1 MQRQRRDKETTKRL
15 QLKANN
21 QAPSKAGSASRTPT
35 PKRCVIYFCKR
46 YRMLEFSPPN
56 TVVYPARQNYLELIS
71 KKKDILLEAIN
82 KFVNFANVY
91 QHTHLL
97 SKKLY
102 DSTSKT

>member
-1 MQRQRRDKETTKRL
+1 
-15 QLKANN
+15 
-21 QAPSKAGSASRTPT
+21 
-35 PKRCVIYFCKR
+35 
-46 YRMLEFSPPN
+46 MLEFSPPN
-56 TVVYPARQNYLELIS
+56 TVVYPARQNYLELFS
-71 KKKDILLEAIN
+71 KKRDILLEAIN